1 MSRPL
6 SCAVAVLVLA
16 GSAATA
22 RAAGE
27 RVALRW
33 DGPESCPADSFSAS
47 VERYLGPRA
56 GDGPP
61 LSVRVRVR
69 EHGPG
74 RWSLDLDAATSA
86 TTGTRHL
93 EADSCETVL
102 DAAAFVVAQA
112 IAAASGDE
120 PAAGPGE
127 PPPAAAPERDSAL
140 VPEPGSAE
148 PLQPSPSRSG
158 STAPSRS
165 PVGATAPPGSPAG
178 ATAPS
183 GSPAGATAPPGSLVG
198 APAAPGPS
206 EAAGASGSPQAVEGP
221 EAAPAGVAPVA
232 RRPPRLRAA
241 IRLTEGISGVALPAV
256 SNELGLGVALLGA
269 RWRAEVVAHGRL
281 PARVRAPDQPSIGA
295 DLSLWAVG
303 VRGCAVPRVS
313 RPAPSLRT
321 FEFPL
326 CAGAEV
332 GQVLARSVG
341 LAVPGRVGLV
351 WAAIT
356 AAPGVQWV
364 PRPWL
369 AVGLQVELAAPLLR
383 HEFVIRG
390 LPPLHRLGPVDVRG
404 LLGVEFRLGGAPARP
419 RGP

>member
-6 SCAVAVLVLA
+6 SRAFAVLVLA

-27 RVALRW
+27 RLVLRW
-33 DGPESCPADSFSAS
+33 DGPESCPADGFSAM
-47 VERYLGPRA
+47 VERYLGPRV

-69 EHGPG
+69 ERAPG

-93 EADSCETVL
+93 EGESCETVL
-102 DAAAFVVAQA
+102 DAAAFVAAQA
-112 IAAASGDE
+112 IGAASGDPPE
-120 PAAGPGE
+120 SGAGD
-127 PPPAAAPERDSAL
+127 PPPSAVAERESAL
-140 VPEPGSAE
+140 VPDPGGAE
-148 PLQPSPSRSG
+148 SPLPSPTSDEV
-158 STAPSRS
+158 P
-165 PVGATAPPGSPAG
+165 APPGPLAG
-178 ATAPS
+178 APAPS
-183 GSPAGATAPPGSLVG
+183 GSPETADTSPPGDDRP
-198 APAAPGPS
+198 AP
-206 EAAGASGSPQAVEGP
+206 
-221 EAAPAGVAPVA
+221 APAGGIVRVA
-232 RRPPRLRAA
+232 RRPAPLRAA
-241 IRLTEGISGVALPAV
+241 IRLTAGISGAALPAV
-256 SNELGLGVALLGA
+256 SSELGLTVALLGA
-269 RWRAEVVAHGRL
+269 RWRAEVVGHGRL
-281 PARVRAPDQPSIGA
+281 PARVRSLEQPSIGA

-313 RPAPSLRT
+313 RPAPSLRNV
-321 FEFPL
+321 EFPL

-332 GQVLARSVG
+332 GQVLGRSVG
-341 LAVPGRVGLV
+341 LQAPGRAALV
-351 WAAIT
+351 WVAIT
-356 AAPGVQWV
+356 AAPGVLWV

-369 AVGLQVELAAPLLR
+369 AVGLQVELAVPLLR

-404 LLGVEFRLGGAPARP
+404 LLGVEFRLAGAPARR